1 MFAKLFGIALLVV
14 GGFVAFCLLMA
25 LVGTIFSILIFALK
39 VAIPVVLV
47 YLGYRLMRRL
57 IHCKKYGR
65 MRRK

>member
-47 YLGYRLMRRL
+47 YLGYRLITRDR
-57 IHCKKYGR
+57 HPVTY
-65 MRRK
+65 

>member
-39 VAIPVVLV
+39 VAIPAVLV
-47 YLGYRLMRRL
+47 YLGYRLITRDR
-57 IHCKKYGR
+57 HQVTY
-65 MRRK
+65 

>member
-1 MFAKLFGIALLVV
+1 MLAKLFGIALLVV

-47 YLGYRLMRRL
+47 YLGYRLITRDR
-57 IHCKKYGR
+57 HQVTY
-65 MRRK
+65 

>member
-39 VAIPVVLV
+39 VAIPILLV
-47 YLGYRLMRRL
+47 YLGYRLVTRDR
-57 IHCKKYGR
+57 HQVTY
-65 MRRK
+65 